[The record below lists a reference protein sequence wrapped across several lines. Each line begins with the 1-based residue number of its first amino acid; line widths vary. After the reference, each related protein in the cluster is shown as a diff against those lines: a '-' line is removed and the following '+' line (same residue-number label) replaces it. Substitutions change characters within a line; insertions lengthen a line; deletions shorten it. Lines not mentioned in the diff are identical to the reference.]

1 MKYATKSVH
10 SWISP
15 AMLTLL
21 VFTFFAWTVN
31 FAGASEVKEMR
42 KLILDDFND
51 GDSRSSLGTSWQTI
65 SDRVMGGRSEIAAQV
80 RDEDGDRFLA
90 MRGEVSLKNNGGFI
104 QVRLPLSDG
113 KTALNAS
120 EHSGF
125 YITVRGSKGPY
136 FLHLRTPDN
145 RAPWSYYVAGFP
157 VSENWTTITVPWSA
171 FEPVSAGRRSLD
183 IKKLE
188 TIGIVAA
195 EEEFRPELDISE
207 IGLYRSADGP

>member
-1 MKYATKSVH
+1 MKYRMRSVG
-10 SWISP
+10 SLKLSVTLALMIFSIS
-15 AMLTLL
+15 T
-21 VFTFFAWTVN
+21 WTAN
-31 FAGASEVKEMR
+31 FAGASEAKEMR

-51 GDSRSSLGTSWQTI
+51 GDSTSSLGTSWQTI
-65 SDRVMGGRSEIAAQV
+65 SDGVMGGRSDIVAQV
-80 RDEDGDRFLA
+80 RGEDDDRFLA

-113 KTALNAS
+113 STDLNAS
-120 EHSGF
+120 EYSGF
-125 YITVRGSKGPY
+125 YISVRGRKGPY

-145 RAPWSYYVAGFP
+145 RAPWSYYAAKFP

-171 FEPVSAGRRSLD
+171 FETVSAGRRSLD

-195 EEEFRPELDISE
+195 EEEFQPELDISE
-207 IGLYRSADGP
+207 IGLYRSADGL